1 MQHAV
6 HQQQAMSVGNQFHGV
21 IGFMQLEPLFV
32 FTQSEQIVGLLLDVL
47 VSGDQEATSAPP
59 AAGY

>member
-1 MQHAV
+1 
-6 HQQQAMSVGNQFHGV
+6 MSVGNQFHGV